1 MSVRDKNK
9 VLKIFFVS
17 VLMGKGVL
25 VHAEAPQYAYETKFV
40 VDADNAKIQLTAI
53 GNAIGFEF
61 ETTYEEKNNVSI
73 TGWQYIGGKWY
84 YYEELGMEY
93 PGVMAKD
100 CVMTIGDSEYLFD
113 ANGCM
118 LTGWQKRSEG
128 WYYADSSGRIK
139 KGWQCINEAWY
150 FLQTNGVMAQEWLC
164 LDNTW
169 YYLGTDGAMR
179 TGWQYLGGTWY
190 FLQSNG
196 TMVQNWLYQNGTW
209 YSIPR

>member
-1 MSVRDKNK
+1 M
-9 VLKIFFVS
+9 S
-17 VLMGKGVL
+17 VLMGKGVS

-139 KGWQCINEAWY
+139 KGWQCIWWCCKDSRGKGSRSE
-150 FLQTNGVMAQEWLC
+150 
-164 LDNTW
+164 DNC
-169 YYLGTDGAMR
+169 
-179 TGWQYLGGTWY
+179 
-190 FLQSNG
+190 
-196 TMVQNWLYQNGTW
+196 
-209 YSIPR
+209 